1 MQCVVDT
8 ELHNAPRAFD
18 AELSRKK
25 ERLIELIANLP
36 VELVKQIDEIVDGV
50 ISTNRFDNRK

>member
-1 MQCVVDT
+1 MQCVVLT

-25 ERLIELIANLP
+25 ERLIEFVKTLP
-36 VELVKQIDEIVDGV
+36 PEMLAQIKRVLDDYEIK
-50 ISTNRFDNRK
+50 SQSQL

>member
-8 ELHNAPRAFD
+8 ELHNAPRASD

-25 ERLIELIANLP
+25 ERLIELVSNLP
-36 VELVKQIDEIVDGV
+36 AELVKQIDEIIDRVV
-50 ISTNRFDNRK
+50 SANRSDNRK

>member
-18 AELSRKK
+18 AELSRSK
-25 ERLIELIANLP
+25 IP
-36 VELVKQIDEIVDGV
+36 QDIVDY
-50 ISTNRFDNRK
+50 IYSLSEEECFDLLQKIKAIVNET

>member
-8 ELHNAPRAFD
+8 ELHNAPRASD

-25 ERLIELIANLP
+25 ERLIEFVKVASDE
-36 VELVKQIDEIVDGV
+36 ELKILNAILKE
-50 ISTNRFDNRK
+50 N